1 MEYVLGHGPYEQV
14 EPKWRGFMGGQYVV
28 AIVTRGLRSLDIVM
42 SPYRLE
48 TIEIPLRY
56 VAQQVT
62 NPATILTPPL
72 PHLIHIPFTSRL
84 VPARQTGTQREAKRR
99 RVGWGKGPITL
110 IYWEN
115 PE

>member
-1 MEYVLGHGPYEQV
+1 
-14 EPKWRGFMGGQYVV
+14 MGGQYVV
-28 AIVTRGLRSLDIVM
+28 AIVTRGLRFLAIVI
-42 SPYRLE
+42 SPYGLE

-84 VPARQTGTQREAKRR
+84 VPVRAAGTKRVAVR
-99 RVGWGKGPITL
+99 MCIGKGKGRINEDEQAEKHGY
-110 IYWEN
+110 I
-115 PE
+115 